1 MTLLLPL
8 NNKTFQCIHFTCVAS
23 SGLDIHDGSSPV
35 LVKNVYKRDTSRSIG
50 AGAGAGLKFDIVKV
64 KGRAEAE
71 VEELGDTEV
80 ISVTEDSDEVAVVA
94 EIMRS
99 VTFSTSTFLF

>member
-1 MTLLLPL
+1 MHSL
-8 NNKTFQCIHFTCVAS
+8 AS

-50 AGAGAGLKFDIVKV
+50 AGAGLKFDIVKV
-64 KGRAEAE
+64 MGRTEAE
-71 VEELGDTEV
+71 VEDLGDTEV

-99 VTFSTSTFLF
+99 VINNFLAAKAAL

>member
-1 MTLLLPL
+1 MHSL
-8 NNKTFQCIHFTCVAS
+8 IS

-50 AGAGAGLKFDIVKV
+50 AGAGLKFDIVKV
-64 KGRAEAE
+64 KGRTEAE

-99 VTFSTSTFLF
+99 VINNFFTASSF

>member
-1 MTLLLPL
+1 MQS
-8 NNKTFQCIHFTCVAS
+8 FAF

-35 LVKNVYKRDTSRSIG
+35 LVKNVYKRDTSRSIGAGAG

-99 VTFSTSTFLF
+99 VTFSTSTFLL

>member
-1 MTLLLPL
+1 M
-8 NNKTFQCIHFTCVAS
+8 
-23 SGLDIHDGSSPV
+23 
-35 LVKNVYKRDTSRSIG
+35 YKRDTSRSIG

>member
-1 MTLLLPL
+1 MQS
-8 NNKTFQCIHFTCVAS
+8 FAF

-35 LVKNVYKRDTSRSIG
+35 LVKNVYKRDTSRSIGAG

>member
-1 MTLLLPL
+1 MHSL
-8 NNKTFQCIHFTCVAS
+8 VS

-64 KGRAEAE
+64 KGRTEAE

-99 VTFSTSTFLF
+99 VINNFFTTSSSF

>member
-1 MTLLLPL
+1 M
-8 NNKTFQCIHFTCVAS
+8 
-23 SGLDIHDGSSPV
+23 DIHDGSSPV

-64 KGRAEAE
+64 KGRTEAE

-99 VTFSTSTFLF
+99 VINNFFTASSSF